1 MSHPF
6 PQSIPSLPQFLQSI
20 PWIVHFNNPSNN
32 QFHHFHN
39 PCNQFHE
46 LSTSTILAIN
56 LMSCPPSSTTLAIE
70 ISWVA
75 HFLWQPLQLHFIFFQ
90 QLSYGLI
97 ELPNSTS
104 ILFNVKNYH
113 YGGHPLVPTNLCIC
127 SSRFNRWCWRS
138 STNLIMNTQIKCHQM
153 QSTFIS

>member
-1 MSHPF
+1 
-6 PQSIPSLPQFLQSI
+6 LPTF
-20 PWIVHFNNPSNN
+20 
-32 QFHHFHN
+32 FHN
-39 PCNQFHE
+39 PCNQLHKLPTFFH
-46 LSTSTILAIN
+46 N
-56 LMSCPPSSTTLAIE
+56 PCNWNFMSCPISSTTLAIK

-127 SSRFNRWCWRS
+127 SSRSNRRCWRS
-138 STNLIMNTQIKCHQM
+138 STNLIMNTQMKCHQM